1 MLAAMLLRLWAYATA
16 AFLML
21 AGARRRRYRDG
32 DISLVYY
39 CIAPR
44 RRRTGGGAAAE
55 PWLLLHGLGS
65 FAVTWYVV
73 LRALRR
79 NCQLVVPELS
89 ALGGTRAPGGA
100 LNVEQGARLAA
111 RLIELELGGGGGGDQ
126 RRPPVTVAG
135 LSLGGWMAVR
145 LAITRPDLVG
155 RLVLIDAAGYRDQDW
170 KRIAGL
176 VRVED
181 LAGVDRLYGA
191 LFRTTPGFM
200 RRARRG
206 FLRAYTSPGV
216 RHVLHAL
223 RERDAYAAAD
233 LARLPMPVALVW
245 GEHDGLFRLETAR
258 AMAAAIPGAHLQ
270 VLGNC
275 GHAVHMECPRDLIAA
290 LERVRRELPPVR
302 PETPAS
308 PATPATPPNTATR
321 PARPAATAAAT

>member
-1 MLAAMLLRLWAYATA
+1 MLADMLLRLWACATA

-32 DISLVYY
+32 DVSLVYY
-39 CIAPR
+39 CIAPKR
-44 RRRTGGGAAAE
+44 RPAGGAAAPE

-65 FAVTWYVV
+65 FAVTWYAV

-79 NCQLVVPELS
+79 DCRLIVPELS

-100 LNVEQGARLAA
+100 LDVEQGALLAA
-111 RLIELELGGGGGGDQ
+111 RLIELELGGGGGDQ
-126 RRPPVTVAG
+126 RQAPVTVAG

-145 LAITRPDLVG
+145 LAIARPDLVG

-176 VRVED
+176 VRVDD

-275 GHAVHMECPRDLIAA
+275 GHAVHMECPRDLVAA

-302 PETPAS
+302 PATPETPE
-308 PATPATPPNTATR
+308 TIATR
-321 PARPAATAAAT
+321 PAPAAAAT